1 MNQTAQDLSERG
13 SLTST
18 SSSLQ
23 YKHKLVFLLDN
34 VATYRHY
41 YELSSSEQRR
51 SQSIST
57 MDERDEDRQKKQRE
71 LGEREAARLWR
82 AWRTVHEMVQDRGY
96 ELSDEEVKISFDDFK
111 SQYTG
116 QDGSVNRKAMNFSAR
131 PSDVMMTRYEN
142 DNNEGSDIGTIWVE
156 FLPDTSVGIKQ
167 MRTFAQHCSANNFAT
182 GILITNVN
190 ITPAALKIIPA
201 VASETR
207 IECFVETDLL
217 VNITHHELVPK
228 HVLLSKKEKAALLS
242 RYRLKDTQLPRIQL
256 GDPVARYY
264 GLRRGQV
271 VKIIR
276 KSETAGRY
284 ASYRLCV

>member
-1 MNQTAQDLSERG
+1 
-13 SLTST
+13 
-18 SSSLQ
+18 
-23 YKHKLVFLLDN
+23 
-34 VATYRHY
+34 
-41 YELSSSEQRR
+41 
-51 SQSIST
+51 
-57 MDERDEDRQKKQRE
+57 
-71 LGEREAARLWR
+71 REAARLWR

-96 ELSDEEVKISFDDFK
+96 ELSEEEVKISLEDFIEKFRDD
-111 SQYTG
+111 G
-116 QDGSVNRKAMNFSAR
+116 EGGIDRKRMKFSAR
-131 PSDVMMTRYEN
+131 PSDAMMLRYSN
-142 DNNEGSDIGTIWVE
+142 PPTAADPNPASPDIGTIWVE
-156 FLPDTSVGIKQ
+156 FLPDSSVGIKQ
-167 MRTFAQHCSANNFAT
+167 MRAFAQFLSANNYHT

-207 IECFVETDLL
+207 IECFVEQDLL
-217 VNITHHELVPK
+217 VNITHHELVPT
-228 HVLLSKKEKAALLS
+228 HVLLSKEERTALLQ

-256 GDPVARYY
+256 GDPVARYL

>member
-1 MNQTAQDLSERG
+1 M
-13 SLTST
+13 ST
-18 SSSLQ
+18 G
-23 YKHKLVFLLDN
+23 
-34 VATYRHY
+34 
-41 YELSSSEQRR
+41 
-51 SQSIST
+51 
-57 MDERDEDRQKKQRE
+57 DEDRIRKQRE
-71 LGEREAARLWR
+71 AGERESAKLWR

-96 ELSDEEVKISFDDFK
+96 ELSEAEVKISFEDFK
-111 SQYTG
+111 DKFTSD
-116 QDGSVNRKAMNFSAR
+116 DGSVSRKTMTFSAR
-131 PSDVMMTRYEN
+131 PTSEMMRRYSNPVTAN
-142 DNNEGSDIGTIWVE
+142 DPNPASPDIGMIWVE
-156 FLPDTSVGIKQ
+156 FLAESSVGIKQ
-167 MRTFAQHCSANNFAT
+167 MRAFAQFLTANNYHT
-182 GILITNVN
+182 GILVTNTN

-207 IECFVETDLL
+207 IECFTEADLL

-228 HVLLSKKEKAALLS
+228 HVLLSKEERTALLQ

-256 GDPVARYY
+256 GDPVARYL

>member
-1 MNQTAQDLSERG
+1 M
-13 SLTST
+13 
-18 SSSLQ
+18 
-23 YKHKLVFLLDN
+23 
-34 VATYRHY
+34 
-41 YELSSSEQRR
+41 
-51 SQSIST
+51 I
-57 MDERDEDRQKKQRE
+57 
-71 LGEREAARLWR
+71 
-82 AWRTVHEMVQDRGY
+82 
-96 ELSDEEVKISFDDFK
+96 
-111 SQYTG
+111 
-116 QDGSVNRKAMNFSAR
+116 
-131 PSDVMMTRYEN
+131 TRYSN
-142 DNNEGSDIGTIWVE
+142 PPAANGSQAPPDVGTIWVE
-156 FLPDTSVGIKQ
+156 FLPDNSVGIKQ
-167 MRTFAQHCSANNFAT
+167 MRSFAQSLISANHHT

-207 IECFVETDLL
+207 IECFLEQDLL

-228 HVLLSKKEKAALLS
+228 HVLLSKMEKAKLLD
-242 RYRLKDTQLPRIQL
+242 RYRLKDTQLPRIQV